1 MPGGGPA
8 CCIGRKNGC
17 GGIAGP
23 KFSAPHCPLSA
34 TTLPW
39 PPSTVPLVLIEM
51 VVLEPER
58 VVCGM
63 DDGAALSP

>member
-51 VVLEPER
+51 VVLEPEG
-58 VVCGM
+58 VCGM
-63 DDGAALSP
+63 HDGAALSP